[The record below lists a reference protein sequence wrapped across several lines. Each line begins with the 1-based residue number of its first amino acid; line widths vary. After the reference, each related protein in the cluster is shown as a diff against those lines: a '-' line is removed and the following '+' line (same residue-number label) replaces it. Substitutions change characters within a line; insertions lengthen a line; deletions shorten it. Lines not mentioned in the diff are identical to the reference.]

1 MAVLPLQDS
10 LKRFKQI
17 IVLKIYLD
25 FFDFNV
31 TFTSLRKIR
40 SVLKILV
47 EMLCT
52 SIISTSSISVV

>member
-17 IVLKIYLD
+17 IVLKLDLD